1 MPARSQRIESGGSQ
15 EITRGEENGAQR
27 LKERSEEDCKMTK
40 EEEKA
45 MEKLKERCNQIGW
58 DCDIY
63 FEMNKY
69 KALREATETTRDEVY
84 DVVAEYIA

>member
-1 MPARSQRIESGGSQ
+1 MESKNYLQR
-15 EITRGEENGAQR
+15 A
-27 LKERSEEDCKMTK
+27 KERSEEERKMTK

-84 DVVAEYIA
+84 DIVAEYIA